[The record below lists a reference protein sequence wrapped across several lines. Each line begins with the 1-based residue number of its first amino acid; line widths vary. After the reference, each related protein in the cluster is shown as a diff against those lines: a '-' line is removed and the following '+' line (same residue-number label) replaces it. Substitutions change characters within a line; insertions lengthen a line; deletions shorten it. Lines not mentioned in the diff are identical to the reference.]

1 VSGGGS
7 ENGFTL
13 PAGDVSAG
21 KTAFVCLGCQSCHTV
36 KGVDDLAE
44 TTSETE
50 MALELGDVPVGDRD
64 GRSNMRSFNDVM
76 TVTQLVDIVT
86 FLEAHYEIEF
96 YDRTE
101 YPPYGP

>member
-1 VSGGGS
+1 
-7 ENGFTL
+7 
-13 PAGDVSAG
+13 
-21 KTAFVCLGCQSCHTV
+21 
-36 KGVDDLAE
+36 
-44 TTSETE
+44 
-50 MALELGDVPVGDRD
+50 MALELGGARPTAMRYDELVTSIINPSHKLSRLGDVPVGDRD